1 VREPLRLPGSP
12 PALGRREGQRQGMLA
27 LAPRLPTPHPS
38 QELPPAHAHRLR
50 TRRRAGAIVLVLAAL
65 GGCASLSPEHQRGLA
80 EVRELADAIARA
92 YDAPTIP
99 VMVGASTPG
108 LAGTDRRG
116 LFPVGG

>member
-1 VREPLRLPGSP
+1 
-12 PALGRREGQRQGMLA
+12 MLA
-27 LAPRLPTPHPS
+27 LAPGLPAPHAP

-50 TRRRAGAIVLVLAAL
+50 TRRAGAGGLVLAAL
-65 GGCASLSPEHQRGLA
+65 GACASLSPEHKRGRA

-108 LAGTDRRG
+108 LAGTYPRG
-116 LFPVGG
+116 LFTLGAPLSGAPL